1 MEAIRPVARTLLRDR
16 AYQAIRDAI
25 VAGEIEP
32 GAVVRDAEFAELLG
46 LSRAPVREAFS
57 RLVDEGLLES
67 KPQSYTRVT
76 AVVASDVRDAAAV
89 VGAMHELVARTAVPR
104 LFAADVEMMRSA
116 NERFAAAVRTGDV
129 DAALVADDELHDVLV
144 RVSGNRAAAATVAR
158 YTPLI
163 RRLERRRF
171 GEGGN
176 CRSAGLHE
184 QLIAACA
191 AGDTDGAVRVTAEI
205 WRGLAALADDPD
217 AGPDGGP
224 RAGGPDGGPSVERDA
239 GASTERDVDPG
250 AGPDPDPDGALRG
263 ERDAGSRAERDTD
276 LGVGPDPD
284 PDGASR
290 AGRDAGANV
299 GPSAEWSTGPAIGLD
314 AGPGAATGA
323 GPSGDPEE
331 GPVAQPAEV
340 PGPESAERAGGAA
353 AAHRVAHE
361 SVHQPAPEP
370 GDAPVRRADH

>member
-184 QLIAACA
+184 QLIEACA
-191 AGDTDGAVRVTAEI
+191 AGDTDEAVRVTAEI
-205 WRGLAALADDPD
+205 WRGLAALADESTDDPTYE
-217 AGPDGGP
+217 P
-224 RAGGPDGGPSVERDA
+224 VEA
-239 GASTERDVDPG
+239 
-250 AGPDPDPDGALRG
+250 
-263 ERDAGSRAERDTD
+263 
-276 LGVGPDPD
+276 
-284 PDGASR
+284 
-290 AGRDAGANV
+290 
-299 GPSAEWSTGPAIGLD
+299 
-314 AGPGAATGA
+314 
-323 GPSGDPEE
+323 SGDERTVSSD
-331 GPVAQPAEV
+331 GPVA
-340 PGPESAERAGGAA
+340 ESAEEPVDASARRPV
-353 AAHRVAHE
+353 HEPAHE
-361 SVHQPAPEP
+361 PV
-370 GDAPVRRADH
+370 DVPVREAGH